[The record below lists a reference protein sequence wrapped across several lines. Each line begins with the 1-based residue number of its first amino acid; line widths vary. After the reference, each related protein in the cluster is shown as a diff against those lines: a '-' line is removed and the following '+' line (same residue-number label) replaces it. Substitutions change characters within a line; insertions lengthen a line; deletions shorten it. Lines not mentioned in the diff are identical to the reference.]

1 MKIIREDD
9 SKFKDE
15 KIIPKEKLML
25 TSGNIQDGT
34 VQR

>member
-15 KIIPKEKLML
+15 RIIPKEKSML
-25 TSGNIQDGT
+25 TSENIQDET
-34 VQR
+34 IQR

>member
-1 MKIIREDD
+1 MKIIRGDD

-15 KIIPKEKLML
+15 RNIPKEKSVP

-34 VQR
+34 TQR

>member
-15 KIIPKEKLML
+15 IIIPKEKSML
-25 TSGNIQDGT
+25 TSENIQDGT
-34 VQR
+34 IQR